1 MEELKSRQADD
12 TNEHILLDDV
22 PSIDGMDNAPEDNG
36 HAADADQAAADDGDD
51 AREMEMLFG
60 KELSKVKDSITRWRV
75 QQAKAAFR
83 IGDLWEELSQDMK
96 VGELTA
102 FLANECQVPRRDVQR
117 YVRLAK
123 LFPRDCAERIAFRGE
138 ALTPRELLIQNG
150 VASSVLLDLAGQD
163 ETVRDEAIRMIKSG
177 RALQARELRGLKRD
191 IALAKAAVEGTLDD
205 RRRRAFRNAA
215 ARKARDKALAAADA
229 WLDSLHALTEEVCT
243 ITQLEEEDPRVPQID
258 SVEAVAPR
266 AAELLKDLPEIVDL
280 DFITASREG
289 FNRGWSGTYSALQA
303 IAEEKVY
310 HKEHY
315 GDGEPWQATYTFNSS
330 LQWQLAWAFGYD
342 DDSGTS
348 SAVERMREAGD
359 TPLDVPVGVY
369 GYKAPTVLEICAG
382 AGGQAIGLE
391 AAGFKHVGLVEI
403 DKDAA
408 ATLRHNGKHWPV
420 IEADLRDVDLS
431 QFEGVD
437 LLAGGVPC
445 QPFSQAGKRKGAADE
460 RDLFPKAMKLIREL
474 KPKAVMLE
482 NVTGALQAS
491 NAMHRLRILARMAAL
506 GYDAEWRILSGPDF
520 GLPQKRRRAIL
531 VGFRRGIMH
540 RFSWPE
546 PLAKNAPTVG
556 EALYDLMAANG
567 WAHVDEWKERAKGYA
582 PTIIGGSQKK
592 GGIDLAQPKSRESWR
607 ELGVDPGHYAKA
619 APERDAPR
627 DHMPK
632 LTLEMM
638 ARLQGFRDDWQL
650 QGSNLQKFRQIAN
663 AFPPAMAQAI
673 GLSILR
679 ALTGYKF
686 DLKKEQERLRRKS
699 LNLKAV
705 PNYVEAYPADWDS
718 EELAV
723 G

>member
-1 MEELKSRQADD
+1 MEELKSRQVDD
-12 TNEHILLDDV
+12 THEHVLLDDV
-22 PSIDGMDNAPEDNG
+22 PSIDGMDNVPEEHV
-36 HAADADQAAADDGDD
+36 HAADADQAARDYGDD
-51 AREMEMLFG
+51 AHEMETLFG
-60 KELSKVKDSITRWRV
+60 KELRKVKDSVTRWRV

-83 IGDLWEELSQDMK
+83 IGDLWEELSQQMK

-123 LFPRDCAERIAFRGE
+123 LFPGDCDERISFRGE
-138 ALTPRELLIQNG
+138 ELTPREFLIQNG
-150 VASSVLLDLAGQD
+150 VAASVLLDLAGQD

-215 ARKARDKALAAADA
+215 ARKARAAADA

-243 ITQLEEEDPRVPQID
+243 ITQLEEENPLVRQKGR
-258 SVEAVAPR
+258 VEAIAPR
-266 AAELLKDLPEIVDL
+266 AAELMKDLPDLVDP

-289 FNRGWSGTYSALQA
+289 INRGWSGTHSALQA
-303 IAEEKVY
+303 IAEKNVY
-310 HKEHY
+310 HEHRY
-315 GDGEPWQATYTFNSS
+315 GDGEPWQVDYEFNGF

-348 SAVERMREAGD
+348 TAVERMREAGD

-369 GYKAPTVLEICAG
+369 GHKAPTVLEICAG

-391 AAGFKHVGLVEI
+391 AAGFKHVGLVEV

-491 NAMHRLRILARMAAL
+491 NAMHRLRILARMTAL

-531 VGFRRGIMH
+531 VGFQRGVVH

-556 EALYDLMAANG
+556 EALYDLMAAKG
-567 WAHVDEWKERAKGYA
+567 WAHVDEWKERANGYA

-619 APERDAPR
+619 APDRDAPR

-632 LTLEMM
+632 LTLEML

-679 ALTGYKF
+679 ALTGYKV
-686 DLKKEQERLRRKS
+686 DLEKEQEHLRRKS
-699 LNLKAV
+699 LNLKLV
-705 PNYVEAYPADWDS
+705 PNHVEAYPADHPCY
-718 EELAV
+718 EPEQV
-723 G
+723 E